1 MTDYDFNYPD
11 MGAEKPKNDGATVN
25 MEPASVGA
33 RFVAQL
39 LDGVI
44 VNLAASLP
52 SACVGFFM
60 GLTLGA
66 DATTQADVEALQLQ
80 AQLVGLVI
88 GLIVG
93 LVYYV
98 YIPPR
103 WDGKTVGKSAMNI
116 HIVKADGSPVTH
128 GTMFLR
134 DFIGKFLSALIFMI
148 GYIMAFFDDE
158 KRALHDRIASTRV
171 VKY

>member
-1 MTDYDFNYPD
+1 MSDYDFNYSE
-11 MGAEKPKNDGATVN
+11 MGSEKPKNEVGGVN
-25 MEPASVGA
+25 MEPAGIGA

-44 VNLAASLP
+44 INLTVNVP
-52 SACVGFFM
+52 SFIVGFII
-60 GLTLGA
+60 GITA
-66 DATTQADVEALQLQ
+66 QPQTQAELESLQLI
-80 AQLVGLVI
+80 AQLVGFSI
-88 GLIVG
+88 GLVVSLI
-93 LVYYV
+93 YYV

-116 HIVKADGSPVTH
+116 QIVKADGTPVGH

-134 DFIGKFLSALIFMI
+134 EFIGKLLSTIILFI

-158 KRALHDRIASTRV
+158 NRTLHDRIASTRV